1 LNQNR
6 VNALERHFRE
16 NPAVFEKF
24 SPDPKSATPISVPK
38 NAAEVFLH

>member
-24 SPDPKSATPISVPK
+24 SPDPKSATPISVSK